1 MQSFSL
7 QGSLLVLAGALCFST
22 TGFTQA
28 LIIGD
33 GATPY
38 AIGAL
43 RMLVGGLSLL
53 ALCTIRGRLPGFKG
67 WPLKNLLLAALGVAG
82 YQICFFQGTLKA
94 GVAIGT
100 LAAMGFTPVVA
111 AVLGLIFLKIRPS
124 REWYLSTVMA
134 LIGLLLMNWG
144 KAGDLTVAALLFP
157 LAAGTAYGI
166 YLTFSGPL
174 LRSHPADVVM
184 TVVLL
189 FCALCLLPGLLS
201 EDLSW
206 VFTPKGIIAVCHLGL
221 VTTAL
226 GYICTL
232 TGLQKTTPAIAA
244 TLSLAEP
251 VCAALLGIFCLG
263 EAVTILSFSGIV
275 LILGSTLLLVL
286 LPHLKRSPR

>member
-1 MQSFSL
+1 MKNTSMK
-7 QGSLLVLAGALCFST
+7 GSLLVLAGALCFST

-28 LIIGD
+28 LIAGD

-43 RMLVGGLSLL
+43 RMLIGGLGLFF
-53 ALCTIRGRLPGFKG
+53 LCAVRGRLPGLRG
-67 WPLKNLLLAALGVAG
+67 WPLRYLLLSALGVAG

-111 AVLGLIFLKIRPS
+111 AVLGIIFLKVTPS
-124 REWYLSTVMA
+124 KEWYISTVVA
-134 LIGLLLMNWG
+134 LAGLILMNWG
-144 KAGDLTVAALLFP
+144 KAGDFSLPALFFP
-157 LAAGTAYGI
+157 LAAGAAYGI

-174 LRSHPADVVM
+174 LKCHPADVVM
-184 TVVLL
+184 MAIFL
-189 FCALCLLPGLLS
+189 FCAMCMLPGLMA

-206 VFTPKGIIAVCHLGL
+206 VFTLKGMIACAHLGL

-232 TGLQKTTPAIAA
+232 TGLKMTSPAMAA
-244 TLSLAEP
+244 TLTLAEP
-251 VCAALLGIFCLG
+251 VCAALLGFFCLG
-263 EAVTILSFSGIV
+263 EIVTTTSFIGIV
-275 LILGSTLLLVL
+275 LILASTLLLVF
-286 LPHLKRSPR
+286 LPGLKRDTN